1 MASYI
6 NTNYASLQAQYNL
19 TQSQSGLTTSIQR
32 LSSGLRI
39 NSAADDAAGL
49 AISDRM
55 TAQING
61 LDQAGRNANDGISLV
76 QTADGAL
83 ASIGSDLQRMRQL
96 ASQSATGTLSS
107 ADRQS
112 INQEA
117 QNLLSEINRV
127 SSTTNFNGVSLLDGT
142 FTNKNFQVGA
152 SAGQTVG
159 MTLNAANTSSLGSYN
174 LSGTSNYD
182 SANGYGAATVSTT
195 AFSSSSYITITSSNT
210 STTGV
215 QIGASV
221 ATNPTTNSNLG
232 LASGS
237 AYAKA
242 AAINAQSNLTGVSAS
257 AVTYYGGLTNTSTS
271 SVLSAA
277 PTSLTNLAAGDIYI
291 NGVAVGS
298 AIAGTDYVSQGTN
311 VTAAINA
318 ISANTGVT
326 ATVDT
331 SSGAITL
338 KASDG
343 RDINVSVTANGNNG
357 SGLGYSSSTLQR
369 ASASTAVGT
378 SDTLTVGGILTLTSA
393 VNFAVTNTGTAQ
405 ADAGLSGNTTAPSA
419 PSTTYTVSNSG
430 SALSETFSGINNL
443 DLTTQDAAS
452 TALTTLDAAIQQV
465 DTQRGNLGA
474 IQNRFQ
480 LTVSNLQQ
488 GSINLQTSR
497 SRVRD
502 TDFASQTANLSQS
515 QILQQAGT
523 AMLTQAN
530 TLPNS
535 VLALL
540 KG

>member
-19 TQSQSGLTTSIQR
+19 TQSQSGLNTSIQR

-61 LDQAGRNANDGISLV
+61 LNQAGRNANDGISLV

-83 ASIGSDLQRMRQL
+83 SSIAGDLQRMRQL
-96 ASQSATGTLSS
+96 AVQSSTGTLSS

-112 INQEA
+112 VNQEA

-127 SSTTNFNGVSLLDGT
+127 SSTTNFNGVNLLDGT
-142 FTNKNFQVGA
+142 FSNVNFQVGA

-159 MTLNAANTSSLGSYN
+159 MTLNAANTANLGAYQFVGSN
-174 LSGTSNYD
+174 ISGGAT
-182 SANGYGAATVSTT
+182 GTTAATAVGFTNGGS
-195 AFSSSSYITITSSNT
+195 IKITSSNT
-210 STTGV
+210 SASGV
-215 QIGASV
+215 TIGASA
-221 ATNPTTNSNLG
+221 ATDSSNNAQG
-232 LASGS
+232 GFSVMS

-242 AAINAQSNLTGVSAS
+242 AAINAASSQTGVTAS
-257 AVTYYGGLTNTSTS
+257 ATTTVTG
-271 SVLSAA
+271 AA
-277 PTSLTNLAAGDIYI
+277 PTVSGSSNSLVAGDIYI
-291 NGVAVGS
+291 NGYAVGS
-298 AIAGTDYVSQGTN
+298 AQGNASATIQGSN
-311 VTAAINA
+311 FAAAINQ

-326 ATVDT
+326 ATSD
-331 SSGAITL
+331 SSTGAITL
-338 KASDG
+338 LASDG
-343 RDINVSVTANGNNG
+343 RDIDISTTANGSSY
-357 SGLGYSSSTLQR
+357 SGLNYTTGTTPALIGASR
-369 ASASTAVGT
+369 ATASTTPALATDTTQNIGSITLSSAVGFSLTDT
-378 SDTLTVGGILTLTSA
+378 S
-393 VNFAVTNTGTAQ
+393 TGTTGLTA
-405 ADAGLSGNTTAPSA
+405 AGLGSTAQSFTA
-419 PSTTYTVSNSG
+419 ISS
-430 SALSETFSGINNL
+430 L
-443 DLTTQDAAS
+443 DLTSQSAAT
-452 TALTTLDAAIQQV
+452 TALTTLDSAIQQI

-480 LTVSNLQQ
+480 LTVNNLAQ

-497 SRVRD
+497 SRIQD
-502 TDFASQTANLSQS
+502 TDFASQTASLSQS

>member
-19 TQSQSGLTTSIQR
+19 TQSQSGLNTSIQR

-61 LDQAGRNANDGISLV
+61 LNQAGRNANDGISLV

-83 ASIGSDLQRMRQL
+83 SSIANDLQRMRQL
-96 ASQSATGTLSS
+96 AVQSATGTLSS

-112 INQEA
+112 INQES

-127 SSTTNFNGVSLLDGT
+127 SSTTNFNGVNLLDGT
-142 FTNKNFQVGA
+142 FSNVNFQVGA
-152 SAGQTVG
+152 STGQTVG
-159 MTLNAANTSSLGSYN
+159 MTLNAASTATLGAYQF
-174 LSGTSNYD
+174 SGSVVTGGATGTTATT
-182 SANGYGAATVSTT
+182 ANGFTGSNSIKITNANTGT
-195 AFSSSSYITITSSNT
+195 A
-210 STTGV
+210 GV
-215 QIGASV
+215 AIGAS
-221 ATNPTTNSNLG
+221 ASTNPSTNA
-232 LASGS
+232 LAGFSAES

-242 AAINAQSNLTGVSAS
+242 AAINAQSSLTGVSAAAS
-257 AVTYYGGLTNTSTS
+257 TKVTGDANTNDPANSIVS
-271 SVLSAA
+271 
-277 PTSLTNLAAGDIYI
+277 GDIYI
-291 NGVAVGS
+291 NGYAVGS
-298 AIAGTDYVSQGTN
+298 ALGNASAVTQGSNIAT
-311 VTAAINA
+311 AINA
-318 ISANTGVT
+318 ISAQTGVT
-326 ATVDT
+326 ATADT
-331 SSGAITL
+331 SDGHLTL
-338 KASDG
+338 KAADG
-343 RDINVSVTANGNNG
+343 RDINVSTTANGSSY
-357 SGLGYSSSTLQR
+357 SGLNVGSTMR
-369 ASASTAVGT
+369 ASAATAPALGT
-378 SDTLTVGGILTLTSA
+378 DTNQTIGSLTLSSSVSFAVSDTGSGTTGLTA
-393 VNFAVTNTGTAQ
+393 
-405 ADAGLSGNTTAPSA
+405 AGLATTQQS
-419 PSTTYTVSNSG
+419 
-430 SALSETFSGINNL
+430 FSGLSAL
-443 DLTTQDAAS
+443 DLTSQDNAS
-452 TALTTLDAAIQQV
+452 SALTTLDAAIQQI

-480 LTVSNLQQ
+480 LTVNNLSQ

-497 SRVRD
+497 SRIQD
-502 TDFASQTANLSQS
+502 TDFAAQTAALSQS

>member
-19 TQSQSGLTTSIQR
+19 TQSQSGLNTSIQR

-61 LDQAGRNANDGISLV
+61 LNQAGRNANDGISLV

-83 ASIGSDLQRMRQL
+83 SSIAGDLQRMRQL
-96 ASQSATGTLSS
+96 AVQSSTGTLSS

-112 INQEA
+112 INRES

-127 SSTTNFNGVSLLDGT
+127 SSTTNFNGVNLLDGT
-142 FTNKNFQVGA
+142 FSNVNFQVGA
-152 SAGQTVG
+152 SSGQTVG
-159 MTLNAANTSSLGSYN
+159 MTLNSANTTSLGSYQF
-174 LSGTSNYD
+174 GTAPANPPGSSPSNI
-182 SANGYGAATVSTT
+182 VSST
-195 AFSSSSYITITSSNT
+195 AFSATNTITITDSNT
-210 STTGV
+210 GTTGKL
-215 QIGASV
+215 IGASV
-221 ATNPTTNSNLG
+221 DTNTYLTGTTTTNTVGGFENS
-232 LASGS
+232 S
-237 AYAKA
+237 AFAKA
-242 AAINAQSNLTGVSAS
+242 AAINAQSSSTGVTASAS
-257 AVTYYGGLTNTSTS
+257 TGITGATPTGTGPLT
-271 SVLSAA
+271 
-277 PTSLTNLAAGDIYI
+277 AGDIYI
-291 NGVAVGS
+291 NGYSVGS
-298 AIAGTDYVSQGTN
+298 ALAGATTVQSGNN
-311 VTAAINA
+311 VATAINS

-326 ATVDT
+326 ASVDS
-331 SSGAITL
+331 SSGLISLNAADGRNINVAANVNGKAMLGLGNGAAFAGNSPISSEYNTSYGNLVLNSSVDFAIT
-338 KASDG
+338 
-343 RDINVSVTANGNNG
+343 T
-357 SGLGYSSSTLQR
+357 
-369 ASASTAVGT
+369 
-378 SDTLTVGGILTLTSA
+378 
-393 VNFAVTNTGTAQ
+393 TGTGTTA
-405 ADAGLSGNTTAPSA
+405 AGLNGLSQTFNGL
-419 PSTTYTVSNSG
+419 SN
-430 SALSETFSGINNL
+430 I
-443 DLTTQDAAS
+443 DLTTQSNAS
-452 TALTTLDAAIQQV
+452 TALTTLDSAIQQV

-480 LTVSNLQQ
+480 LTVNNLSQ

-497 SRVRD
+497 SRIED
-502 TDFASQTANLSQS
+502 TDFAAQTAALSQS

>member
-83 ASIGSDLQRMRQL
+83 SSIASDLQRMRQL

-127 SSTTNFNGVSLLDGT
+127 SSTTNFNGVNLLDGT

-159 MTLNAANTSSLGSYN
+159 MTLNAANTTSLGSYQ
-174 LSGTSNYD
+174 LSGTSNY
-182 SANGYGAATVSTT
+182 SSGSQGASVVSTT
-195 AFSSSSYITITSSNT
+195 NAFSSSSYLTITSSNT
-210 STTGV
+210 ATTGV

-221 ATNPTTNSNLG
+221 SSNPTTNAYLG
-232 LASGS
+232 LSSTS

-242 AAINAQSNLTGVSAS
+242 AAINAQTALTGVSAS
-257 AVTYYGGLTNTSTS
+257 AVTYFGGLNITSTS

-277 PTSLTNLAAGDIYI
+277 PSSEVNMAAGDLYI

-298 AIAGTDYVSQGTN
+298 AIAGTDAVSQGTN

-318 ISANTGVT
+318 VSADTGVT

-338 KASDG
+338 AAADG
-343 RDINVSVTANGNNG
+343 RDINVSSTSNGLTA
-357 SGLGYSSSTLQR
+357 SGLGLGTRTSSSTSP
-369 ASASTAVGT
+369 ASA
-378 SDTLTVGGILTLTSA
+378 DTLTAGGILTLNSA
-393 VNFAVTNTGTAQ
+393 VNFAVTSAGTALADSGLTADTTSPTANTAATTTGT
-405 ADAGLSGNTTAPSA
+405 TALA
-419 PSTTYTVSNSG
+419 
-430 SALSETFSGINNL
+430 ETFTGINNV
-443 DLTTQDAAS
+443 DLTTQDSAT
-452 TALTTLDAAIQQV
+452 TALTTLDAAIQQI

-497 SRVRD
+497 SRIRD
-502 TDFASQTANLSQS
+502 TDFAAQTAALSQS

>member
-32 LSSGLRI
+32 LSSGQRI
-39 NSAADDAAGL
+39 NTAADDAAGL

-55 TAQING
+55 TAQVNG

-83 ASIGSDLQRMRQL
+83 ASIAADLQRMRQL
-96 ASQSATGTLSS
+96 AVQSATGTLSS

-112 INQEA
+112 VNQES
-117 QNLLSEINRV
+117 QNLLAEINRV

-159 MTLNAANTSSLGSYN
+159 MTLNAANTSYLGAYQ
-174 LSGTSNYD
+174 LSGTSNY
-182 SANGYGAATVSTT
+182 SSGSQGASTVSITSSY
-195 AFSSSSYITITSSNT
+195 SSSSYLTITSDNT
-210 STTGV
+210 ATTGV

-221 ATNPTTNSNLG
+221 STNPTTNSSLG
-232 LASGS
+232 LSTTS

-242 AAINAQSNLTGVSAS
+242 AAINAQSSLTGVSAS
-257 AVTYYGGLTNTSTS
+257 AVTYLGGLNITSTS
-271 SVLSAA
+271 SILSTA
-277 PTSLTNLAAGDIYI
+277 PTALSNMAAGDLYI
-291 NGVAVGS
+291 NGVSVGS
-298 AIAGTDYVSQGTN
+298 AIAGTDYVSEGTN
-311 VTAAINA
+311 VTSAINA
-318 ISANTGVT
+318 ISASTGVT

-338 KASDG
+338 AAADG
-343 RDINVSVTANGNNG
+343 RDINVSSTANGLVA
-357 SGLGYSSSTLQR
+357 SGLGFGTR
-369 ASASTAVGT
+369 TSASTAPAA
-378 SDTLTVGGILTLTSA
+378 SDTLQAGGILTLSSA
-393 VNFAVTNTGTAQ
+393 VNFAVTSTGTAL
-405 ADAGLSGNTTAPSA
+405 ADSGLTADTTAPA
-419 PSTTYTVSNSG
+419 ANTIATTSG
-430 SALSETFSGINNL
+430 TTALAETFTGITNV
-443 DLTTQDAAS
+443 DLTTQNLAT

-465 DTQRGNLGA
+465 DTQRGKLGA

-480 LTVSNLQQ
+480 LTVNNLATN
-488 GSINLQTSR
+488 SINLQASR
-497 SRVRD
+497 SRIRD
-502 TDFASQTANLSQS
+502 TDFAATTASLSQS